1 MKSELST
8 FERRMGILSILM
20 NQRLISCPELARRFR
35 VSDDTITRDIS
46 VLSRFAP
53 IGSKIGRYGGVYI
66 INEYKRERV
75 YLTREEEM
83 LIEKL
88 VVKLSGK
95 NQILLQMILYKF
107 AMPKVK

>member
-1 MKSELST
+1 MKSEFST
-8 FERRMGILSILM
+8 FERRMEILSILI

-35 VSDDTITRDIS
+35 VFDDTITRDIS

-88 VVKLSGK
+88 VVRLSGK
-95 NQILLQMILYKF
+95 DQTLLQMILYKF